1 MRPYLFLTALV
12 LFLAYCTGESH
23 KAEQAHKHPA
33 STTTSGPT
41 NAAYVA
47 KESKL
52 TLNNGQKWKL
62 DEPTRKNMGEI
73 KGIVDKAVAQQAPD
87 YSQVATDLQASTDKL
102 IGECRMSG
110 PDHDALHVWLED
122 YIPAL
127 KELHATN
134 GSIQKTAFHAIHA
147 QVGQFDKYFE

>member
-1 MRPYLFLTALV
+1 MKSYLFLTALV
-12 LFLAYCTGESH
+12 LFLSYCTGDNH
-23 KAEQAHKHPA
+23 KADQAHKHGGG
-33 STTTSGPT
+33 TTTSGPD
-41 NAAYVA
+41 NAAYVT

-73 KGIVDKAVAQQAPD
+73 KSIVDKAVAQPVPD
-87 YSQVATDLQASTDKL
+87 YNAVAADLQASTDKL

-110 PDHDALHVWLED
+110 PDHDALHLWLED
-122 YIPAL
+122 YLPAL

-134 GSIQKTAFHAIHA
+134 KPMQKTAFHTIHS
-147 QVGQFDKYFE
+147 QVTQFDKYFE